1 MSSINLNGTRKI
13 YPKADGERLNF
24 CFKNNTGQEIYDLW
38 IVTGY
43 DSKFGFTPEVKNIK
57 ITKGDE
63 EVEFLDGLEPGDE
76 SDSVH
81 VTFIESVGER
91 EEFCITIDFDEDFDD
106 DEWIRFSPTNEDDA
120 TIITEESLTYKV
132 QGLQASFGAEI
143 ISKRRG
149 VVRNSAEE
157 KRIVARA
164 LYRMGP
170 KLALGAIE
178 SIRRSRK

>member
-1 MSSINLNGTRKI
+1 MSSIILNGPRKI

-24 CFKNNTGQEIYDLW
+24 CFTNNTGQEIYDLW

-43 DSKFGFTPEVKNIK
+43 DSTFGFTPEVKKIE

-81 VTFIESVGER
+81 VTFMEGIETGV
-91 EEFCITIDFDEDFDD
+91 EFCITIDFDEDFDD
-106 DEWIRFSPTNEDDA
+106 DEWVRFSPTNEDDA
-120 TIITEESLTYKV
+120 TIITEES
-132 QGLQASFGAEI
+132 
-143 ISKRRG
+143 ISSARVSQVSSDTEKISRRRG
-149 VVRNSAEE
+149 VVRNSAAE
-157 KRIVARA
+157 KKIVARA

-170 KLALGAIE
+170 KSALGAIE

>member
-1 MSSINLNGTRKI
+1 MSSISLNGPRKI

-43 DSKFGFTPEVKNIK
+43 DSTLGFTPEVKEIK

-81 VTFIESVGER
+81 VNFIDSIGER

-106 DEWIRFSPTNEDDA
+106 DEWVRFSPTNEDDA
-120 TIITEESLTYKV
+120 TMITEESLSSSV
-132 QGLQASFGAEI
+132 QMSQVSLGTEK
-143 ISKRRG
+143 ISRRRG

-178 SIRRSRK
+178 SIRRARK